1 MPLRGQGCQ
10 QGYVPW
16 VPCRPNGGDAR
27 AGGGL
32 GAEQP
37 PWLEAGPVLAWF
49 QAVVLQGCDKRGGVE
64 AGGGFL
70 MLLGSAGVPLIPSR
84 APR

>member
-1 MPLRGQGCQ
+1 MGTGLPAGLRALGAVPAKRGRCQ
-10 QGYVPW
+10 S
-16 VPCRPNGGDAR
+16 R
-27 AGGGL
+27 GGGL

>member
-1 MPLRGQGCQ
+1 M
-10 QGYVPW
+10 
-16 VPCRPNGGDAR
+16 
-27 AGGGL
+27 
-32 GAEQP
+32 
-37 PWLEAGPVLAWF
+37 LAWF